1 MSFGLSNLF
10 CTFLHFLLF
19 VMSQKDRDAR
29 SDLRELRAEMKQMKE
44 GLEFME
50 KQFETMKQQLMEG
63 RTERESLR
71 KENERLKAKCSENE
85 SVIVELQ
92 KRVVQGE
99 QYSRRSNV
107 EIKGLVEME
116 NENITSLVGKIGDVI
131 GEPISASDIE
141 VCHRVPTRE
150 QGKTNV
156 IVQFKSKQK
165 RDLVV
170 EKARK
175 NRIRNRSVGITSEA
189 QIFVYEHLCPTLKRL
204 LAQAVAKKREN
215 QWQFVWTKNGRI
227 FARKTQSS
235 QVVRIET
242 DSDLGKIA

>member
-1 MSFGLSNLF
+1 MKPL
-10 CTFLHFLLF
+10 
-19 VMSQKDRDAR
+19 
-29 SDLRELRAEMKQMKE
+29 LREGRSE
-44 GLEFME
+44 G
-50 KQFETMKQQLMEG
+50 K
-63 RTERESLR
+63 SLR

-116 NENITSLVGKIGDVI
+116 NEKITDVEGKIGDVI

-141 VCHRVPTRE
+141 LCHRVPTRE

-156 IVQFKSKQK
+156 NVQFKSRQK
-165 RDLVV
+165 WDLVV

-175 NRIRNRSVGITSEA
+175 KRILNHG
-189 QIFVYEHLCPTLKRL
+189 
-204 LAQAVAKKREN
+204 VAAKHK
-215 QWQFVWTKNGRI
+215 
-227 FARKTQSS
+227 SS
-235 QVVRIET
+235 
-242 DSDLGKIA
+242 

>member
-1 MSFGLSNLF
+1 
-10 CTFLHFLLF
+10 
-19 VMSQKDRDAR
+19 
-29 SDLRELRAEMKQMKE
+29 
-44 GLEFME
+44 
-50 KQFETMKQQLMEG
+50 MKQQLMEG

-71 KENERLKAKCSENE
+71 KENDRLKAKCSENE
-85 SVIVELQ
+85 SIIVELQ

-107 EIKGLVEME
+107 EIKGLVEKK
-116 NENITSLVGKIGDVI
+116 NENIIDLVGQIGGVV
-131 GEPISASDIE
+131 GEPISADDIE

-150 QGKTNV
+150 QCKTNV

-165 RDLVV
+165 RDHVV

-175 NRIRNRSVGITSEA
+175 SRIRNRDVGISSEA
-189 QIFVYEHLCPTLKRL
+189 QIFVNEHFCPTLKRL
-204 LAQAVAKKREN
+204 LAQAIAKKREN
-215 QWQFVWTKNGRI
+215 QWQFVWTKNGKI

-242 DSDLGKIA
+242 DSDLVKIA

>member
-1 MSFGLSNLF
+1 
-10 CTFLHFLLF
+10 
-19 VMSQKDRDAR
+19 
-29 SDLRELRAEMKQMKE
+29 
-44 GLEFME
+44 
-50 KQFETMKQQLMEG
+50 MKQQLMEG

-71 KENERLKAKCSENE
+71 KENDRLKAKCSENE
-85 SVIVELQ
+85 SIIVELQ

-107 EIKGLVEME
+107 EIKGLVEKK
-116 NENITSLVGKIGDVI
+116 NENIIDLVGQIGGVV
-131 GEPISASDIE
+131 GEPISADDIE

-165 RDLVV
+165 RDHVV

-175 NRIRNRSVGITSEA
+175 SRIRNRDVGISSEA
-189 QIFVYEHLCPTLKRL
+189 QIFVNEHFCPTLKRL
-204 LAQAVAKKREN
+204 LAQAIARKREN
-215 QWQFVWTKNGRI
+215 QWQFVWTKNGKI

-242 DSDLGKIA
+242 DSDLVKIA